1 MQRGVAIFSFYH
13 RNYSKPS
20 TDYLTHGVLMASIH
34 PAGDSYNHRPSDLHD
49 VCHPT
54 GNFILSSSCVVWRVV
69 RSRGSREKDSEKVST
84 YAWWYSYLR
93 DCLSLN
99 SQEIVHISLGT
110 ECISVSQTLN
120 NFRFRPQKTK
130 NCPYRMPLETFPNK
144 KSTNTKM
151 NQ

>member
-1 MQRGVAIFSFYH
+1 MVSE
-13 RNYSKPS
+13 YSPHVGIRRRDS
-20 TDYLTHGVLMASIH
+20 HHGVDGVMY

-54 GNFILSSSCVVWRVV
+54 GNFILSSSCVVWLVV

-99 SQEIVHISLGT
+99 SQEIIHNSYIG
-110 ECISVSQTLN
+110 
-120 NFRFRPQKTK
+120 R
-130 NCPYRMPLETFPNK
+130 
-144 KSTNTKM
+144 
-151 NQ
+151 

>member
-20 TDYLTHGVLMASIH
+20 TDHLTHGVLMASIH

-54 GNFILSSSCVVWRVV
+54 GNFILSSSCVVWLVV

-99 SQEIVHISLGT
+99 SQEIIHNPVLEDKHTLFRAREVDLRDKLSPFSQICDIISCGFST
-110 ECISVSQTLN
+110 QA
-120 NFRFRPQKTK
+120 
-130 NCPYRMPLETFPNK
+130 PL
-144 KSTNTKM
+144 
-151 NQ
+151 